1 MDRYTPEAEPTSN
14 MTEATGMLKDIQV
27 ERVAKPDVDELL
39 EFYRRQKFTTPN
51 RREKLQHML
60 DNTFCF
66 VSARR
71 NGELIGVARGVTDG
85 CWGRLAECKLDP
97 SCQGPACVT
106 KLGGRI
112 EHDESG
118 VAKRMAS
125 LVINALLD
133 FGIERIDAVAYGT
146 EVDFCEE
153 LGFKPLPGVVAME
166 LVCVAEAPDSGAA
179 ASTAAT

>member
-1 MDRYTPEAEPTSN
+1 MDQSTQKAELTSN
-14 MTEATGMLKDIQV
+14 MMEATGMLADIQV
-27 ERVAKPDVDELL
+27 ERVAKPDVEELR
-39 EFYRRQKFTTPN
+39 EFYRRQNCTAPN
-51 RREKLQHML
+51 RGEKLQQML

-112 EHDESG
+112 EHDASG
-118 VAKRMAS
+118 VAKQMAS
-125 LVINALLD
+125 LVINALQD

-166 LVCVAEAPDSGAA
+166 LVSVAEAPDTGATASAA
-179 ASTAAT
+179 AT